1 MGAKVVDRRRMR
13 LKVSERAMAAV
24 FVMLMM
30 KEGRCE
36 QERESVK

>member
-1 MGAKVVDRRRMR
+1 MR
-13 LKVSERAMAAV
+13 LEVSERAMV
-24 FVMLMM
+24 TVLVMLMM

>member
-1 MGAKVVDRRRMR
+1 MR
-13 LKVSERAMAAV
+13 LEVSERAMATV
-24 FVMLMM
+24 LVMMMMM

>member
-1 MGAKVVDRRRMR
+1 MR

-24 FVMLMM
+24 SVMLVM

-36 QERESVK
+36 QERES